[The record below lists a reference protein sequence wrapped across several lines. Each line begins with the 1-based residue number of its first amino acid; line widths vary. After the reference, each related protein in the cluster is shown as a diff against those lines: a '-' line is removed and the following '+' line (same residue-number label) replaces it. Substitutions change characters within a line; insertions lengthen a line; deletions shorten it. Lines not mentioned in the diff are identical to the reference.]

1 MGDDEEEARARVTA
15 LTGVYHAKGTLSGE
29 LAYWVGARL
38 GRAHCALCDIT
49 HGTFRARP
57 EFVRCA
63 EGLPVPF
70 ATVHLDERTSEVAEV
85 SEGRTP
91 CVVAHLDG
99 VEPLVLL
106 GPAELEACDGRPD
119 VLIDAL
125 EQAVATRGLRWS

>member
-1 MGDDEEEARARVTA
+1 MAETGSRTVRRLV
-15 LTGVYHAKGTLSGE
+15 GVYDADGTLRGE
-29 LAYWVGARL
+29 LTYWVGARL
-38 GRAHCALCDIT
+38 GTAHCALCDIT

-70 ATVHLDERTSEVAEV
+70 ATVHLDERTPEVAEV

-99 VEPLVLL
+99 TEPVVLL

-119 VLIDAL
+119 DLMDAL
-125 EQAVATRGLRWS
+125 EQAVAARGLRWP